1 MDPLILDC
9 LDDVERAW
17 WRGEIQSFRKRI
29 VKSPSHYIQEAL
41 VINRLTRETIQLD
54 FDQAIFST
62 RALSYASYL
71 KDESRFHAQVFKH
84 LSEQREIPRLVLEE
98 LALKINFS
106 SENESS
112 VVVGKIAELTGEYVG
127 RIFPYVYELSLSTTQ
142 SRRSRAGK
150 EFEALIEFVLKI
162 LEIKFETQAA
172 IGKKRFESTG
182 LGKIVDVIVPGIAE
196 YGNHRQ
202 NCAVITAKTT
212 LRERWAEV
220 AEELQ
225 RTNVPKIYLLTL
237 DEDISIQ
244 TVDLMKQYNIT
255 LVMPAKNKDQK
266 FSDNARVLSFEQ
278 FFSHDLPHVLSYFDN
293 PKLMLLDEKL
303 RPS

>member
-1 MDPLILDC
+1 MDPLILDR
-9 LDDVERAW
+9 LDDSERDW
-17 WRGEIQSFRKRI
+17 WRGQIQSFRKTI
-29 VKSPSHYIQEAL
+29 VKSPDDYIQEAL
-41 VINRLTRETIQLD
+41 AQNRLTRETLQRD
-54 FDQAIFST
+54 FDGAIFST
-62 RALSYASYL
+62 RALSYGAYL
-71 KDESRFHAQVFKH
+71 KDESRFHAEVFKY
-84 LSEQREIPRLVLEE
+84 LSEQREIPRMVLEE
-98 LALKINFS
+98 LTSKIDFS
-106 SENESS
+106 SDGASS
-112 VVVGKIAELTGEYVG
+112 AKVGKIAELTGEYVG

-150 EFEALIEFVLKI
+150 EFEVLIEFVLKI
-162 LEIKFETQAA
+162 LEIRFETQAA

-182 LGKIVDVIVPGIAE
+182 LGKIVDVIIPGIAE
-196 YGNHRQ
+196 YENHRQ
-202 NCAVITAKTT
+202 NCAVVTAKTT

-237 DEDISIQ
+237 DEDISLQ

-255 LVMPAKNKDQK
+255 LVMPSKYKEQK
-266 FSDNARVLSFEQ
+266 FSDNARVLSFKQ

-303 RPS
+303 RSS